1 MEKGVPLYSVC
12 YTFPHM
18 FNPLSWIQ
26 RNKLSAALIGLV
38 LVIFFSQFRN
48 RPYGVSQSLQFDE
61 GMSGGID
68 TVMMEKSSLSMP
80 SSAQGGA
87 RFQEAAPAPDVT
99 NRMVV
104 TNSYLSL
111 VVEDVNAGVAEVKQY
126 IQSIG
131 GYLVNSSISRPEE
144 GGTGTI
150 TVRIPSDQLDET
162 LAQLKNQ
169 AVKVVSENLDG
180 TDVTDQFVDNEAR
193 LVILERNKA
202 RFEEIMTLATEVNE
216 ILRVQSEIFGLQSQI
231 DSIKGQQNYL
241 TQTAKMSLV
250 TLYLSTDELSLPYAP
265 ANVWR
270 PAVVFKLAV
279 RSLMGSAQ
287 GLGTLLIWL
296 TVYSVVWLPILLIIL
311 YIARKR
317 RKVSQ
322 PMS

>member
-1 MEKGVPLYSVC
+1 MTNLI
-12 YTFPHM
+12 
-18 FNPLSWIQ
+18 SWFK
-26 RNKLSAALIGLV
+26 RNKLSTVLICIV
-38 LVIFFSQFRN
+38 LVIIASQLRN
-48 RPYGVSQSLQFDE
+48 RPYGVSQTLQFDE
-61 GMSGGID
+61 GMSDSVGTLG
-68 TVMMEKSSLSMP
+68 MAKSSISMP
-80 SSAQGGA
+80 SSALGGA

-111 VVEDVNAGVAEVKQY
+111 VVKDVNAGVAGVKQY
-126 IQSIG
+126 VQSIG

-144 GGTGTI
+144 GGAGTV
-150 TVRIPSDQLDET
+150 TVRIPSELLDEA

-202 RFEEIMTLATEVNE
+202 RFEEIMTQATEVNE
-216 ILRVQSEIFGLQSQI
+216 ILRVQSEIFSLQSQI

-287 GLGTLLIWL
+287 GLGSLLIWL
-296 TVYSVVWLPILLIIL
+296 TVYSVVWLPILLVVL
-311 YIARKR
+311 YIAKKHRQ
-317 RKVSQ
+317 VSQ